1 MPSWIKNS
9 FLINVIFLLL
19 VFLTAYGAF
28 KLVREAKDINKESQ
42 KLEERAAKLVL
53 RNQELGRNLAELET
67 EEAVE
72 KRAKERLNLKLP
84 GEQVVVVAPASS
96 TGVAENHEE
105 QLSGFDFI
113 LDQWTKFLAKISA
126 SWGF

>member
-96 TGVAENHEE
+96 PGVAENHEE

>member
-72 KRAKERLNLKLP
+72 KKAKERFNLKLP
-84 GEQVVVVAPASS
+84 GEQVVVVVSPASS
-96 TGVAENHEE
+96 TAADGREE
-105 QLSGFDFI
+105 RLAGFDFI